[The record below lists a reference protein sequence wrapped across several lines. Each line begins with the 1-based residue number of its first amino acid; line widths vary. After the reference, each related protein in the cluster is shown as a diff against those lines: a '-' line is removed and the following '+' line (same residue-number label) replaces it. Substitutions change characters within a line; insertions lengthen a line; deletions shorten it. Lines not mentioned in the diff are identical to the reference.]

1 LGERKRREPTRGGAP
16 KGKNY
21 PADTTETLPLQDFYF
36 SSDYFAPWLHPTTTR
51 LGENHELE
59 LLHPVL
65 RRAGRGL
72 VARL

>member
-36 SSDYFAPWLHPTTTR
+36 SSDYFAP
-51 LGENHELE
+51 
-59 LLHPVL
+59 
-65 RRAGRGL
+65 
-72 VARL
+72 